1 MGGAVSKS
9 EYQNMSNQ
17 ISSMMYEAK
26 LRQGIK
32 DTELGKRIDLAT
44 STMRN
49 MRSQKTACNIPFWKV
64 VLIARMAGYEV
75 KFKKR
80 GGTNQ

>member
-1 MGGAVSKS
+1 MARKS
-9 EYQNMSNQ
+9 EYQDMSNQ

-32 DTELGKRIDLAT
+32 DEELGKRLDLAT

-49 MRSQKTACNIPFWKV
+49 MRSQKTAGNIPFWKV
-64 VLIARMAGYEV
+64 TLIAKMAGYDV
-75 KFKKR
+75 KFER
-80 GGTNQ
+80 REGR